1 MEIGFFLCFFDGIS
15 YSRIFFHDKSN
26 GDIHF
31 LLRRRSFKL
40 HLRLKSEK
48 GVKNVNKP
56 IFWGENRNSCFW
68 AALMGFFTYSRIFFH
83 EKSNGDIHFFI
94 SETFYQTSP
103 KVKVRKRG
111 IFAVFWVKI
120 QNQLSGHI
128 SLDFFISSEKNNY
141 HRTPCKISALMDKR
155 F

>member
-1 MEIGFFLCFFDGIS
+1 MGEGGKRLLFCFSDGIS

-56 IFWGENRNSCFW
+56 IFLGENRNSRFW

-83 EKSNGDIHFFI
+83 EKSNGDIHFLFLRRSI
-94 SETFYQTSP
+94 KLHLRLKSEKGVYLPFFGSKFKINYL
-103 KVKVRKRG
+103 G
-111 IFAVFWVKI
+111 IFHWIFLYQVK
-120 QNQLSGHI
+120 
-128 SLDFFISSEKNNY
+128 
-141 HRTPCKISALMDKR
+141 KIIIIGPQGKYQH
-155 F
+155 